1 MANNGNNNEKDTS
14 TKRFKPH
21 AHKGK
26 SGKSIFGYS
35 KGGKVKTK

>member
-1 MANNGNNNEKDTS
+1 MATQDNNKSGD

-21 AHKGK
+21 AKKGN
-26 SGKSIFGYS
+26 KSIFGYE